1 MSNAKPLGGNI
12 FTLPFLFLGTLAAI
26 AIYFL
31 GIRFVDGMGAVTN
44 LNGGHAWGIWV
55 VYDVVV
61 GTALACGG
69 YAMAIVIYVFNKGQY
84 HPLMRPAI
92 VASLLGYA
100 LGGFGAFF
108 DMGKWW
114 QFYNILLPW
123 NMNFN
128 SVMLEVGL
136 CVFTYIIILIIEF
149 APMFLERIGATRLLA
164 VLNKALFFF
173 IAVGVLLPTM
183 HQSSLGSLLIAMGHK
198 VAPVWQ
204 SLHFQPLFAI
214 LTALSMGFSIVIFE
228 ASMSRVGL
236 DQPDETPLLSKLAKI
251 IVTLLSIYLVVRF
264 GELAMRGKLGFAFA
278 GDFNSLMFIIETA
291 LFIIPVVILASE
303 QKRRNARMLLI
314 AAVSMLFAGSLYR
327 FNAFLITF
335 DPGVGYSYF
344 PSLPEVMVTVGIIA
358 IEIMAYLFLVKV
370 FPVLHKE
377 KHA

>member
-12 FTLPFLFLGTLAAI
+12 FTLPFLFLGILAAI
-26 AIYFL
+26 GIYFL

-251 IVTLLSIYLVVRF
+251 IVGLLSVYLIVRF
-264 GELAMRGKLGFAFA
+264 GELAMRGKLGIAFA